1 MLTFGAGVLCY
12 GLAFY
17 GVYKNKSTRDISFLC
32 ALGSIDIFASIAW
45 SAWQVVAFLLCACV
59 LYAWY
64 YVYPRYK
71 TMKIMR
77 TAAQEVI
84 DRLLKEGYVCQHG
97 AIVIN
102 NPKVQDIVKYSIEID
117 DEKKIL
123 YLKEK

>member
-17 GVYKNKSTRDISFLC
+17 SVYKHKSTRDIIFLC
-32 ALGSIDIFASIAW
+32 ALGSIDIFTSIAW
-45 SAWQVVAFLLCACV
+45 SICI

-71 TMKIMR
+71 TMKIMK

>member
-17 GVYKNKSTRDISFLC
+17 SVYKHKSTRDIIFLC

-45 SAWQVVAFLLCACV
+45 SIRQIVTFLLCSCV

-64 YVYPRYK
+64 YVYPHYK
-71 TMKIMR
+71 TMKIMK

>member
-17 GVYKNKSTRDISFLC
+17 SVYKHKSTRDIIFLST
-32 ALGSIDIFASIAW
+32 LGSIDIFASIAW
-45 SAWQVVAFLLCACV
+45 SIWQIVAFLLCACV

-71 TMKIMR
+71 TMKIMK
-77 TAAQEVI
+77 TVAQEVI
-84 DRLLKEGYVCQHG
+84 DGLLEEGYVFQRG

>member
-17 GVYKNKSTRDISFLC
+17 SVYKHKSARQIIFLC

-45 SAWQVVAFLLCACV
+45 TTSQIVAFLLCACV

-64 YVYPRYK
+64 YVYPHYK

-84 DRLLKEGYVCQHG
+84 DRLLQEGYVCQHG
-97 AIVIN
+97 DMIIN
-102 NPKVQDIVKYSIEID
+102 NPKVQDIVKYSVEID
-117 DEKKIL
+117 DKKKIL